1 RPDGHWPLQPGGG
14 GRGNSVYGRANCAR
28 SQNRRHRGQ
37 DHGGAGRADA
47 QEPRGDPQSR
57 GVRIRPGREDDRV
70 SRGHGRFFGDER
82 GVREVFRDAQAGTLH
97 HPGRGVAEGGARG
110 DRCDREGQMNPPRVL
125 LWALLVAAGAVPGPA
140 AAQSRRTPADSQL
153 ARDIFRELI
162 EINTTDSLGNT
173 PRAARAV
180 AQRLLAAGF
189 PAADVRVLIGPDAKH
204 GNLVARYRGTG
215 TGGRPIIGFAHL
227 DVVPARRADWSVD
240 PFALLE
246 KDGYFYGRGTT
257 DDKVGDA
264 ILVADF
270 IRLKRAG
277 FKPRR
282 DLILMLTGDE
292 ETAGSCIAWL
302 VTKHRDL
309 IDAEFALNTDAGGG
323 VLRDGHRV
331 MFVVQA
337 SEKVYATY
345 ALEATDKGGHRSLP
359 RPADN
364 PIYRLAGV
372 LERLA
377 AYHFPVQLN
386 EVSRAFFERSAAIE
400 TGQLADD
407 MRGVLKD
414 PPDSAAVARLSAVP
428 FYNSKLRTTCV
439 ATMLAAGHAENALPQ
454 AARATVNCRIL
465 PGEPAA
471 PVEATLTRFGGDDR
485 ITVSTVYT
493 PVPSP
498 PSPLTPAIMGPLE
511 RLVADQ
517 FPGVPIVPVMEA
529 GATDGLF
536 LRNAG
541 IPTYGVSAVFEDPN
555 DIRAHG
561 RDERIGVQSFYDA
574 LEFWHH
580 MLRT

>member
-1 RPDGHWPLQPGGG
+1 MT
-14 GRGNSVYGRANCAR
+14 
-28 SQNRRHRGQ
+28 RHAAVLCGALLLVLPA
-37 DHGGAGRADA
+37 GGAA
-47 QEPRGDPQSR
+47 QTE
-57 GVRIRPGREDDRV
+57 
-70 SRGHGRFFGDER
+70 
-82 GVREVFRDAQAGTLH
+82 T
-97 HPGRGVAEGGARG
+97 
-110 DRCDREGQMNPPRVL
+110 
-125 LWALLVAAGAVPGPA
+125 PA
-140 AAQSRRTPADSQL
+140 ADRRL

-173 PRAARAV
+173 PRAARAM

-189 PAADVRVLIGPDAKH
+189 PTPDVRVLIGPDAKH

-215 TGGRPIIGFAHL
+215 GGRPIVVFAHL

-240 PFALLE
+240 PFTLLE

-270 IRLKRAG
+270 IRLKQAG

-282 DLILMLTGDE
+282 DLILVLTGDE

-302 VTKHRDL
+302 VAKHRDL
-309 IDAEFALNTDAGGG
+309 IDADFALNTDAGGG
-323 VLRDGHRV
+323 VLRDGQRV

-345 ALEATDKGGHRSLP
+345 VLEATDKGGHSSLP

-364 PIYRLAGV
+364 PVYRLAPV

-377 AYHFPVQLN
+377 QYQFPVKLN
-386 EVSRAFFERSAAIE
+386 EVSRAFFERSAALE
-400 TGQLADD
+400 TGALAEDLA
-407 MRGVLKD
+407 GVLKD

-439 ATMLAAGHAENALPQ
+439 ATMMEAGHAENALPQ
-454 AARATVNCRIL
+454 SARVTVNCRIL
-465 PGEPAA
+465 PGEPASE
-471 PVEATLTRFGGDDR
+471 VEATLRRLAADDR
-485 ITVSTVYT
+485 IALRAVYA

-498 PSPLTPAIMGPLE
+498 PSPLTPAIMGPIE
-511 RLVADQ
+511 RLVAEQ
-517 FPGVPIVPVMEA
+517 FPHVPIVPVMEA

-541 IPTYGVSAVFEDPN
+541 IPTYGVSAVFEEQN
-555 DIRAHG
+555 DVRAHG
-561 RDERIGVQSFYDA
+561 RDERLRVQSFYEA
-574 LEFWHH
+574 LEFWYRMMRAYAGESEHG
-580 MLRT
+580 

>member
-1 RPDGHWPLQPGGG
+1 MT
-14 GRGNSVYGRANCAR
+14 
-28 SQNRRHRGQ
+28 RHAAVLCGALLLVLPA
-37 DHGGAGRADA
+37 GGAA
-47 QEPRGDPQSR
+47 QTE
-57 GVRIRPGREDDRV
+57 
-70 SRGHGRFFGDER
+70 
-82 GVREVFRDAQAGTLH
+82 T
-97 HPGRGVAEGGARG
+97 
-110 DRCDREGQMNPPRVL
+110 
-125 LWALLVAAGAVPGPA
+125 PA
-140 AAQSRRTPADSQL
+140 ADRRL

-173 PRAARAV
+173 PRAARAM

-215 TGGRPIIGFAHL
+215 GGRPIVVFAHL

-240 PFALLE
+240 PFTLLE

-270 IRLKRAG
+270 IRLKQAG

-282 DLILMLTGDE
+282 DLILVLTGDE

-302 VTKHRDL
+302 VAKHRDL
-309 IDAEFALNTDAGGG
+309 IDADFALNTDAGGG
-323 VLRDGHRV
+323 VLRDGQRV

-345 ALEATDKGGHRSLP
+345 VLEATDKGGHSSLP

-364 PIYRLAGV
+364 PVYRLAPV

-377 AYHFPVQLN
+377 QYQFPVKLN
-386 EVSRAFFERSAAIE
+386 EVSRAFFERSAALE
-400 TGQLADD
+400 TGALAEDLA
-407 MRGVLKD
+407 GVLKD

-439 ATMLAAGHAENALPQ
+439 ATMMEAGHAENALPQ
-454 AARATVNCRIL
+454 SARVTVNCRIL
-465 PGEPAA
+465 PGEPASE
-471 PVEATLTRFGGDDR
+471 VEATLRRLAADDR
-485 ITVSTVYT
+485 IALRAVYA

-498 PSPLTPAIMGPLE
+498 PSPLTPAIMGPIE
-511 RLVADQ
+511 RLVAEQ
-517 FPGVPIVPVMEA
+517 FPHVPIVPVMEA

-541 IPTYGVSAVFEDPN
+541 IPTYGVSAVFEEQN
-555 DIRAHG
+555 DVRAHG
-561 RDERIGVQSFYDA
+561 RDERLRVQSFYEA
-574 LEFWHH
+574 LEFWYRMMRAYAGESEHG
-580 MLRT
+580 

>member
-1 RPDGHWPLQPGGG
+1 
-14 GRGNSVYGRANCAR
+14 
-28 SQNRRHRGQ
+28 
-37 DHGGAGRADA
+37 
-47 QEPRGDPQSR
+47 
-57 GVRIRPGREDDRV
+57 
-70 SRGHGRFFGDER
+70 
-82 GVREVFRDAQAGTLH
+82 
-97 HPGRGVAEGGARG
+97 
-110 DRCDREGQMNPPRVL
+110 MNPPRVL
-125 LWALLVAAGAVPGPA
+125 LWALLVAAVAVPGPA
-140 AAQSRRTPADSQL
+140 AAQSRRTPADSQPE
-153 ARDIFRELI
+153 RDIFRELI

-173 PRAARAV
+173 PRAARAM

-215 TGGRPIIGFAHL
+215 AGGRPIVVFAHL

-246 KDGYFYGRGTT
+246 RDGYFYGRGTT
-257 DDKVGDA
+257 DNKAGDA

-270 IRLKRAG
+270 IRLKQAG

-323 VLRDGHRV
+323 VLRDGRRV

-345 ALEATDKGGHRSLP
+345 VLEATDKGGHSSLP

-364 PIYRLAGV
+364 PVYRLAPV

-377 AYHFPVQLN
+377 QYQFPVKLN
-386 EVSRAFFERSAAIE
+386 EVSRTFFERSAALE
-400 TGQLADD
+400 SGSLADD

-414 PPDSAAVARLSAVP
+414 PPDSGPVARLSAVP

-465 PGEPAA
+465 PDQAPAD
-471 PVEATLTRFGGDDR
+471 VEATLRRVVADDR
-485 ITVSTVYT
+485 IAIRTTYA
-493 PVPSP
+493 PIPSL
-498 PSPLTPAIMGPLE
+498 PSPLTPAIMGPIE

-517 FPGVPIVPVMEA
+517 FPGVPVVPVMEA

-541 IPTYGVSAVFEDPN
+541 IPTYGVSAVFDDPN
-555 DIRAHG
+555 DVRHG
-561 RDERIGVQSFYDA
+561 RDDRIRV
-574 LEFWHH
+574 
-580 MLRT
+580 